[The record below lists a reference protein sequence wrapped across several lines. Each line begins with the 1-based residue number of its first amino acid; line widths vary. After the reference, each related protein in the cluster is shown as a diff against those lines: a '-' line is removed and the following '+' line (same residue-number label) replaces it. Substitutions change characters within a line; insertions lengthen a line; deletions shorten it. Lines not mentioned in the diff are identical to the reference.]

1 MATWH
6 NRRVLVTRRAPSAVR
21 IRQAALE
28 LFAARGFA
36 ATGIRDIAQAA
47 SVPTSLIYHYR
58 RSKEEILRDLLVDGM
73 SRHVEASRRA
83 IELARSPEE
92 ALRAL
97 VSVYALVP
105 LRNPEMAR
113 VIESEIRTQSAES
126 RGEVAVKR
134 AEGEERVESVLAA
147 GVRDGVFVVPDL
159 KLGRRLLRRM
169 CTGVGLWF
177 DPSGGLSVDDL
188 VEGMVDHAL
197 ALVRAQRDGRPLR
210 AADIR
215 EPGPDRVREIVDAVH
230 TLEPSD
236 E

>member
-1 MATWH
+1 MS
-6 NRRVLVTRRAPSAVR
+6 RDAPSAVR

-58 RSKEEILRDLLVDGM
+58 RSKQEILHDLMVEGI

-83 IELARSPEE
+83 IDLADSPEA

-105 LRNPEMAR
+105 LRNPQMAR
-113 VIESEIRTQSAES
+113 VIESESRTLTAES
-126 RGEVAVKR
+126 RSEIAAKR
-134 AEGEERVESVLAA
+134 AEGEARVEAVLAA
-147 GVRDGVFVVPDL
+147 GVRDGVFAVPDL

-177 DPSGGLSVDDL
+177 DASGGLSVEEL

-197 ALVRAQRDGRPLR
+197 AFVRAQRDGRSLR
-210 AADIR
+210 AADVR
-215 EPGPDRVREIVDAVH
+215 EPTLQRVRDVVDAVH
-230 TLEPSD
+230 ALGPAED
-236 E
+236 

>member
-1 MATWH
+1 MIPG
-6 NRRVLVTRRAPSAVR
+6 APSAVR

-58 RSKEEILRDLLVDGM
+58 RSKQEILRDLLVEGM

-113 VIESEIRTQSAES
+113 VIESETRSLSPES
-126 RGEVAVKR
+126 RGEIAARR
-134 AEGEERVESVLAA
+134 AEGEERVEAVLAA
-147 GVRDGVFVVPDL
+147 GVRDGVFTVPDL

-177 DPSGGLSVDDL
+177 DPSGGLSVEDL

-197 ALVRAQRDGRPLR
+197 AFVRAQRDGRPLR
-210 AADIR
+210 AADVSEPALQHIR
-215 EPGPDRVREIVDAVH
+215 AIVDAVH
-230 TLEPSD
+230 AVEAAED
-236 E
+236 